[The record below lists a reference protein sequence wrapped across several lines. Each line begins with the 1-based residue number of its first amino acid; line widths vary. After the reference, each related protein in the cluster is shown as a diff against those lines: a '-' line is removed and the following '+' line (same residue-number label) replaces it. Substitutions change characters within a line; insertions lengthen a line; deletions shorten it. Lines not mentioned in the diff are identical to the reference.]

1 MNSRAW
7 KVTVTNSATMIA
19 PRFNKD
25 PMDCQILQDGE
36 NVLKGSYRR
45 SAEWDDTAENSRLY
59 WTPNGGT
66 CNERPVHKYGAKTGS
81 DGVTWVVVGV
91 SRKYLD
97 VSADTD
103 NPCWISDGNSGGL
116 EEGLKMDEFRPAY
129 TYDGYN
135 GEVWGI
141 ADSSDA
147 EIGVKER

>member
-7 KVTVTNSATMIA
+7 KVTVTNTATMIA

-25 PMDCQILQDGE
+25 PLDCPILVHAE
-36 NVLKGSYRR
+36 SVPKGSYRR
-45 SAEWDDTAENSRLY
+45 SAGWDGTNENSVLY

-66 CNERPVHKYGAKTGS
+66 STDGPTHKYGAETGS
-81 DGVTWVVVGV
+81 DGVTWVVVGI
-91 SRKYLD
+91 SRNYLD
-97 VSADTD
+97 VSADVD